1 MDTER
6 RAEMSGLFG
15 RLINT
20 TDPTRDV
27 KLAAFG
33 AANLASITWLTTD
46 LFRHGL
52 TSQWVEAYLVYMASA
67 SLGGAAWA
75 AVEKIR
81 GGDGVAPTGAK
92 QGAED
97 KEGEQP

>member
-1 MDTER
+1 
-6 RAEMSGLFG
+6 MSGLLG
-15 RLINT
+15 RLINS
-20 TDPTRDV
+20 TDPTRDM
-27 KLAAFG
+27 KLLAFG
-33 AANLASITWLTTD
+33 CANLASIAWLTVD

-52 TSQWVEAYLVYMASA
+52 TSQWVEAYLVFMASA
-67 SLGGAAWA
+67 SLGSAAWA

-81 GGDGVAPTGAK
+81 GGNSATPTGAK